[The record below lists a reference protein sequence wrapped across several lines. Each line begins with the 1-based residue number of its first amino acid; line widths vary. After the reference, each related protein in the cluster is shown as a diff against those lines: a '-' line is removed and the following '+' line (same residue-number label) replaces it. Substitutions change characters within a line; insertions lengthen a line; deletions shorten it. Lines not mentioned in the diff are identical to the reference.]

1 MIKRPMLA
9 AKTPE
14 DLSSL
19 RYPLLGSYK
28 LDGIRALVIGGVVYS
43 RTLKRIPS
51 KFVQEMWGHQAYNGL
66 DGELI
71 MGDPTHPSC
80 YNRTYSA
87 VMTHGSEEEVD
98 FWVFDHFVRKDDP
111 FHIRATNCLTEVVV
125 TPSDYTIF
133 LRQQVLRSP
142 EDVLAMEK
150 EALDAGFEGLIL
162 RDEMAPYKEGR
173 STLREQALVKVKRT
187 LDAEAIIVGFQE
199 LYRNQNEAV
208 EDALGYTKRSS
219 HIENMV
225 PAGILGA
232 LVCKTIPDGVEFRIG
247 SGFDLTSRTEIWRD
261 RGLWLG
267 RVVTY
272 KHLPYGAKDAP
283 RHPIYK
289 GLRGLSGKVDS

>member
-14 DLSSL
+14 DLSVL

-71 MGDPTHPSC
+71 MGDPTHPNC

-98 FWVFDHFVRKDDP
+98 FWVFDHFLHKDDP
-111 FHIRATNCLTEVVV
+111 YYVREDLLRR
-125 TPSDYTIF
+125 TITSHSGTT
-133 LRQQVLRSP
+133 LLHQNILRST

-150 EALDAGFEGLIL
+150 EALNAGFEGLIL
-162 RDEMAPYKEGR
+162 RDEKAPYKEGR
-173 STLREQALVKVKRT
+173 STLREQSLVKVKRT
-187 LDAEAIIVGFQE
+187 EDSEAIIIDFQE
-199 LYRNQNEAV
+199 LYRNFNIAET
-208 EDALGYTKRSS
+208 DALGYTKRSS
-219 HIENMV
+219 HAENMI
-225 PAGILGA
+225 PAGTLGA
-232 LVCKTIPDGVEFRIG
+232 LICRTIPGGVEFKIG
-247 SGFDLTSRTEIWRD
+247 SGFDTALRDEIWRD
-261 RGLWLG
+261 RALWLG

-272 KHLPYGAKDAP
+272 KHLPYGVKEAP

-289 GLRGLSGKVDS
+289 GLRGSAGKIDS